1 MAGMMESN
9 LNYSRLKKVRILV
22 CLLILYSGSS
32 IGQDFAEV
40 RTISTELP
48 HLVSTDKKGN
58 IYVSHANG
66 AINQYNTDGD
76 LLNHYSPVKPSEATL
91 VEAWNPLKIF
101 VFYRDFQEYVFLDR
115 FLTTASRFSFAE
127 ISSYVGLATISAD
140 NNLWLIDYS
149 EFSLKKYDVNLQQV
163 TIERPLDLVLDLDEY
178 DLTFM
183 REYQNLLFLADRNR
197 GVLMFDNLG
206 NYLRLLSTDQLDYF
220 SFNKNELYF
229 ANHQSLGFIDIYT
242 GKKRNV
248 DLPKSTSFGIITD
261 QGVALISKEG
271 ISIFLKNE

>member
-1 MAGMMESN
+1 M
-9 LNYSRLKKVRILV
+9 KKLRILV
-22 CLLILYSGSS
+22 SLLVLCSGNSV
-32 IGQDFAEV
+32 GQDFIEV
-40 RTISTELP
+40 RALSTELSE
-48 HLVSTDKKGN
+48 LVSTDKKGN
-58 IYVSHANG
+58 IYVSLANG

-76 LLNHYSPVKPSEATL
+76 LLNHYSPVKPSEAAL
-91 VEAWNPLKIF
+91 IEAWNPLKIF

-127 ISSYVGLATISAD
+127 ISSYIGLATMSAD

-163 TIERPLDLVLDLDEY
+163 TIERPLDLVLDPDEY

-183 REYQNLLFLADRNR
+183 REYQNLLFLADRNK

-220 SFNKNELYF
+220 SFTKNELYF
-229 ANHQSLGFIDIYT
+229 VKNQSLSFIDIYT
-242 GKKRNV
+242 GKMRSV
-248 DLPKSTSFGIITD
+248 DLPKS
-261 QGVALISKEG
+261 
-271 ISIFLKNE
+271 